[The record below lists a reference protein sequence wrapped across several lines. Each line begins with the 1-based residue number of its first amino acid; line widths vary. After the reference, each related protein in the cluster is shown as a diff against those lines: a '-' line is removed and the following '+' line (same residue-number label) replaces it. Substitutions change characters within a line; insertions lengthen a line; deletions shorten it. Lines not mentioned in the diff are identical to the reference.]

1 MDREPM
7 ISHSTI
13 ALWVLRD
20 AEFETLTKTCTRRLC
35 GPDLSNC
42 RGSTSGSRSSLAH
55 WRSFSAI
62 HNEETGL

>member
-42 RGSTSGSRSSLAH
+42 PGSTVFIAIVARH
-55 WRSFSAI
+55 CRSFSTI
-62 HNEETGL
+62 HTEDTGL